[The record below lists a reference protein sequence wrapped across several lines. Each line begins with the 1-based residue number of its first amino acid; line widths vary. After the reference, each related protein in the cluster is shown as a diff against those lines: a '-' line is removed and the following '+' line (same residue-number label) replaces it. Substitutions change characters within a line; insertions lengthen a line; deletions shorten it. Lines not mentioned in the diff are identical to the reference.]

1 MKETRVKKP
10 LIDRALSGI
19 ERVGNKLPDPATIF
33 VILCVLVVLIS
44 ALCSAAGVSVVH
56 PGTGETVSVMNLL
69 SAEGLKKMISEG
81 VSNFANF
88 APMAMILVVVIGSGV
103 AEKSGFLSSLMQK
116 LVRGASPKLVTAIV
130 IFVGI
135 NANLVGDAGFVVLP
149 PLAAMIY
156 LGLGRHPLIGLFTAY
171 ASVAGGFC
179 ASLFL
184 GMFEM
189 QGAGFTTVAAQM
201 LDPEASYA
209 PTMNWYFMI
218 VSCFVLTA
226 VGTFVTE
233 KLVAPKFQDADLSVF
248 TAEAVPE
255 TLSNQQSKSLRPAI
269 LSVLIT
275 VAVIIF
281 LSVGDNALLAD
292 AETGQLLVS
301 NAPFMK
307 GLILIITIIM
317 FVPGAVFG
325 FASGRYRNDKDL
337 FADSTAAL
345 RDMAPY
351 ILLCFFGAQFLN
363 YFTWSNLG
371 TVLAVNGADF
381 LESINLTGIP
391 LMLCMVLMVAFLNLF
406 MGSASAKYAILAP
419 IIVPMLMLL
428 DISPAMAQVLYRI
441 GDSITNPLSP
451 LFSYFPILLGYTRR
465 YDKNAG
471 MGTMIANMLPFSVA
485 FFLAWVVMIIV
496 WCLFDLPLGPGASV
510 FLQ

>member
-1 MKETRVKKP
+1 
-10 LIDRALSGI
+10 
-19 ERVGNKLPDPATIF
+19 
-33 VILCVLVVLIS
+33 
-44 ALCSAAGVSVVH
+44 
-56 PGTGETVSVMNLL
+56 
-69 SAEGLKKMISEG
+69 
-81 VSNFANF
+81 
-88 APMAMILVVVIGSGV
+88 
-103 AEKSGFLSSLMQK
+103 
-116 LVRGASPKLVTAIV
+116 
-130 IFVGI
+130 
-135 NANLVGDAGFVVLP
+135 
-149 PLAAMIY
+149 MIY

>member
-1 MKETRVKKP
+1 MKANTGKKS
-10 LIDRALSGI
+10 LFDRMLSGI
-19 ERVGNKLPDPATIF
+19 ERVGNKLPDPSTIF
-33 VILCVLVVLIS
+33 VILCVLVVLVS
-44 ALCSAAGVSVVH
+44 ALCSSMNISVVH
-56 PGTGETVSVMNLL
+56 PGTGETVSVVNLL
-69 SAEGLKKMISEG
+69 SADGLRRMISEG
-81 VSNFANF
+81 VSNFASF

-103 AEKSGFLSSLMQK
+103 AEKSGFLSALMQK
-116 LVRGASPKLVTAIV
+116 LVSKASPKLVTAIV

-156 LGLGRHPLIGLFTAY
+156 LSIGRHPLLGLFTAY

-184 GMFEM
+184 GLFEM
-189 QGAGFTTVAAQM
+189 QGAGFTTAAAQM
-201 LDPEASYA
+201 IDPEAVYA

-218 VSCFVLTA
+218 ASCFVLTA
-226 VGTFVTE
+226 VGTFVAE
-233 KLVAPKFQDADLSVF
+233 KIIAPKFQDADLSQF
-248 TAEAVPE
+248 AYEPVPE
-255 TLSNQQSKSLRPAI
+255 TLSNRQSRALRPAV
-269 LSVLIT
+269 LSIAVTI
-275 VAVIIF
+275 AVIVF
-281 LSVGDNALLAD
+281 LSVGENALLAD
-292 AETGQLLVS
+292 SESGQLLVS

-307 GLILIITIIM
+307 GLILLITIIM

-325 FASGRYRNDKDL
+325 FASGKYKNDKDL
-337 FADSTAAL
+337 FADSTSAL

-351 ILLCFFGAQFLN
+351 ILLCFFSAQFLS

-371 TVLAVNGADF
+371 TVLAVSGADF
-381 LESINLTGIP
+381 LQSINLTGIP
-391 LMLCMVLMVAFLNLF
+391 LMICMVLMVAFLNMF

-451 LFSYFPILLGYTRR
+451 LFSYFAILLGYTRR

-496 WCLFDLPLGPGASV
+496 WCVFDLPLGPGVSP
-510 FLQ
+510 FMH